1 MGLPPPEL
9 SALVCGNT
17 QGKGLLYYG
26 PLGRNTRQKSEEQR
40 LLRTGAWKPLE
51 ASRGMVAWPEGLPGG
66 IQGQGTQEVTNSSL
80 YPP

>member
-1 MGLPPPEL
+1 M
-9 SALVCGNT
+9 CGNIE
-17 QGKGLLYYG
+17 GKGLFHHG
-26 PLGRNTRQKSEEQR
+26 PLGKNVCQKSEEQW

-51 ASRGMVAWPEGLPGG
+51 ARRSMEAWHEELPGG